1 MNMLTTAKRVQIV
14 AALVEGCSMRSTARM
29 AGVSINTVTKLMV
42 DMGRVCQRFH
52 DDTARNLRA
61 ERVQADEAWAFCYA
75 KDRNVP
81 ASMQGMDG
89 VGSVWTWTAL
99 DADTK
104 LMISWH
110 VGTREQEDAVEF
122 MLDVASRVLT
132 RIQLTTDGHN
142 AYPKAVWEAFGTEID
157 YAQLIKTYGAPRD
170 AEARYSPAVCTGSF
184 TMPRCGRPIEK
195 DISTSHVERSNL
207 TLRMGQR
214 RYTRLTNA
222 FSKKFENLCH
232 SVALFFTFYNFCR
245 VHKTLRVTPAME
257 AGIAD
262 HVWTLEELVGL
273 LEAEE
278 RAVIGTEK
286 NRRGPYRKSKDSE

>member
-1 MNMLTTAKRVQIV
+1 
-14 AALVEGCSMRSTARM
+14 MRATSRM

-42 DMGRVCQRFH
+42 DLGKLCESFH
-52 DDTARNLRA
+52 DRTVRNLRA

-75 KDRNVP
+75 KDKNLP
-81 ASMQGMDG
+81 DSMRDKPG

-110 VGTREQEDAVEF
+110 VGTRDQEDAIEF
-122 MLDVASRVLT
+122 MLDLASRVTT
-132 RIQLTTDGHN
+132 RVQLTTDGHN
-142 AYPKAVWEAFGTEID
+142 AYPSAVWEAFGTEID
-157 YAQLIKTYGAPRD
+157 YAQLIKTYGAPRES
-170 AEARYSPAVCTGSF
+170 EARYSPAICTGSF
-184 TMPRCGRPIEK
+184 TSVRCGCPIPR

-214 RYTRLTNA
+214 RYTRLTNG
-222 FSKKFENLCH
+222 FSKKYENLCH

-257 AGIAD
+257 AGLSD

-273 LEAEE
+273 LESQE
-278 RAVIGTEK
+278 RSVIGTAANK
-286 NRRGPYRKSKDSE
+286 RGQYKRNRNALP